1 MWESDTGMFTHSEEI
16 CQQTNVLILV
26 LDSQVNAFY

>member
-1 MWESDTGMFTHSEEI
+1 MWESDRGMFIQSEEI
-16 CQQTNVLILV
+16 FQQTNVLILV